1 MSARS
6 LHGVRDAANAQP
18 VPDFPTES
26 YVDTLSGQGLRREF
40 LGQCFGGHPISGN
53 IPRSTSIDLLYKRLM
68 DNPRKPQP
76 SEIDLDLRRFIE
88 KCWTHHLCRSGK
100 PKVAR
105 YGTGLIW
112 LALMPVGIYRSE
124 TGPGGS
130 SVLFR

>member
-1 MSARS
+1 M
-6 LHGVRDAANAQP
+6 
-18 VPDFPTES
+18 
-26 YVDTLSGQGLRREF
+26 
-40 LGQCFGGHPISGN
+40 
-53 IPRSTSIDLLYKRLM
+53 
-68 DNPRKPQP
+68 
-76 SEIDLDLRRFIE
+76 RRFIE

-130 SVLFR
+130 SVLFRYVRLIQRPRAAVSVALTGSPAKREFEAHRVLGAMLAAVPAVGRGGALLGPKWQRI